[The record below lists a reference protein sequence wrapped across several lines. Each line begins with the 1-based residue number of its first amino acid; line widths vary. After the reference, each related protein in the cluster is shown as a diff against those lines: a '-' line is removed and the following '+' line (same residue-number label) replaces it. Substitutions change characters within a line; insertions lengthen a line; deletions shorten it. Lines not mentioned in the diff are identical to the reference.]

1 MDHCCG
7 QRQELEALALHS
19 AQRRVLV
26 AVLVINLV
34 MFLIEFRAG
43 IVARSS
49 TLQADAVDML
59 GDAIV

>member
-7 QRQELEALALHS
+7 HKRQELEALALHS

-43 IVARSS
+43 IVA
-49 TLQADAVDML
+49 LQYSA
-59 GDAIV
+59 G